1 MTLTLALTLT
11 LFLESTP
18 ASHLV
23 ICTHQKCGV
32 GRIYGSAVIYYY
44 SKGYDQQD

>member
-1 MTLTLALTLT
+1 MTLTLAVTHP
-11 LFLESTP
+11 FLESHP

-32 GRIYGSAVIYYY
+32 GRIYGVAVICYY
-44 SKGYDQQD
+44 SEGYEQQD